1 MTIAIMTP
9 TLAPGDGVGNDVLG
23 MADALARDG
32 RKPILSAIRTFG
44 SLPSVPVA
52 RLSELL
58 QDADDMLVY
67 HHSIECA
74 EGLHLLESLPCR
86 KVVKYHNIT
95 PPHFYQ
101 SMAPATARLC
111 EAGLRQLERIT
122 QLDVPIWADSPFNAR
137 ELHRAAPER
146 SVSVLPP
153 FNQVEQLMGCDP
165 DMASVTPYDDWRTNL
180 LLVGRVVP
188 NKNVLLAVDG
198 FAEYLQGDS
207 TARLIIVGDF
217 GASTYCRAVMN
228 RIKELQ
234 IERNVV
240 ITGKV
245 TIEQLKALYLIS
257 QALLV
262 TSSHEGFCLPL
273 VEAMALR
280 VPVVATRSTAIPDT
294 AGDAAWYMASES
306 ARALAQALEELRND
320 ANRSEQLL
328 NAGWQR
334 YRAQFQNDVVGRDF
348 LAMVGSL
355 PTGTVGAASGQE
367 HHQAT

>member
-32 RKPILSAIRTFG
+32 RKPVLSAIRTFG

-58 QDADDMLVY
+58 QDADDLFIY

-74 EGLHLLESLPCR
+74 EGLQLLETLPCR

-101 SMAPATARLC
+101 SMTPATARLC

-137 ELHRAAPER
+137 ELKRSAPER
-146 SVSVLPP
+146 IVSVLPP
-153 FNQVEQLMGCDP
+153 FNQVEQLTTCEP
-165 DMASVTPYDDWRTNL
+165 DMASVAPYDDWRTNL

-188 NKNVLLAVDG
+188 NKNVLLAIEG
-198 FAEYLQGDS
+198 FAEYLKCDA

-217 GASTYCRAVMN
+217 GKTTYCRAVMT

-245 TIEQLKALYLIS
+245 TVEQLKALYLIA

-280 VPVVATRSTAIPDT
+280 EPIVATRSTAIPDT
-294 AGDAAWYMASES
+294 AGDAAWYVESES
-306 ARALAQALEELRND
+306 ASELAGAIETMLADNVRREVTLNNGYVRFRDQFRND
-320 ANRSEQLL
+320 EIARQFLDLLKSEC
-328 NAGWQR
+328 
-334 YRAQFQNDVVGRDF
+334 
-348 LAMVGSL
+348 
-355 PTGTVGAASGQE
+355 AAPSE
-367 HHQAT
+367 AAA

>member
-23 MADALARDG
+23 MADALTRDG
-32 RKPILSAIRTFG
+32 RKPFLSAIRTFG
-44 SLPSVPVA
+44 SLPSVPVS

-58 QDADDMLVY
+58 QDPDDLFIY

-74 EGLHLLESLPCR
+74 EGLELLETLPCR

-101 SMAPATARLC
+101 SMTPATARLC

-122 QLDVPIWADSPFNAR
+122 QLNVPIWADSPFNAR
-137 ELHRAAPER
+137 ELKRSAPER
-146 SVSVLPP
+146 DVSVLPP
-153 FNQVEQLMGCDP
+153 FNQVEQLLACDP
-165 DMASVTPYDDWRTNL
+165 DMASVVPFDDWRTNL

-198 FAEYLQGDS
+198 FAEYLKVDA

-217 GASTYCRAVMN
+217 GKTTYCRAVMN

-234 IERNVV
+234 IERHVV

-245 TIEQLKALYLIS
+245 TIEQLKALYLIA

-280 VPVVATRSTAIPDT
+280 VPIVATRSTAIPDT
-294 AGDAAWYMASES
+294 AGEAAWYVKSES
-306 ARALAQALEELRND
+306 ASELAGLIETML
-320 ANRSEQLL
+320 ANYTRREFTL
-328 NAGWQR
+328 NAGYERFRDQFR
-334 YRAQFQNDVVGRDF
+334 NVVIARQFQEMLKLVIP
-348 LAMVGSL
+348 APSE
-355 PTGTVGAASGQE
+355 AAV
-367 HHQAT
+367 